1 MIIPSKHT
9 NLSESIIGLAG
20 FLLSFLTNSA
30 YSIDELWGKIQQTE
44 EGHTY
49 FRNHSFDNVVIAID
63 LLYMMGV
70 INMNDQGKIEKL

>member
-20 FLLSFLTNSA
+20 FLLSFLATSV
-30 YSIDELWGKIQQTE
+30 YSVDELWGKLQQTE
-44 EGHTY
+44 EGRKY
-49 FRNHSFDNVVIAID
+49 FHNHSFDNVVMAID

-70 INMNDQGKIEKL
+70 ININDQGKIEKL